1 MKLNNIKDVQKF
13 LAAVNACE
21 NDVYLKS
28 VEGDVFNLK
37 SSLSQYIAIGRL
49 IEDAGE
55 SLELFAQTRE
65 DEAKLLAMMCEL
77 GKYSYIWNPPV
88 QIRTGGFFLRP
99 GGYFHFIFHSIH
111 KMLLFDDFITKHRD
125 FAYISYHI
133 PLFRQEETSCI
144 YKDGV

>member
-13 LAAVNACE
+13 IETVNACE

-49 IEDAGE
+49 IEDASE

-65 DEAKLLAMMCEL
+65 DEALLL
-77 GKYSYIWNPPV
+77 N
-88 QIRTGGFFLRP
+88 
-99 GGYFHFIFHSIH
+99 
-111 KMLLFDDFITKHRD
+111 MLNQLNK
-125 FAYISYHI
+125 
-133 PLFRQEETSCI
+133 
-144 YKDGV
+144 

>member
-28 VEGDVFNLK
+28 LEGDVFNLK

-55 SLELFAQTRE
+55 TLELFAQTRE
-65 DEAKLLAMMCEL
+65 DEALLL
-77 GKYSYIWNPPV
+77 N
-88 QIRTGGFFLRP
+88 
-99 GGYFHFIFHSIH
+99 
-111 KMLLFDDFITKHRD
+111 MLNSLNN
-125 FAYISYHI
+125 
-133 PLFRQEETSCI
+133 
-144 YKDGV
+144 

>member
-1 MKLNNIKDVQKF
+1 MKLNNVKDVQKF
-13 LAAVNACE
+13 IETVNACE

-65 DEAKLLAMMCEL
+65 DEALLL
-77 GKYSYIWNPPV
+77 N
-88 QIRTGGFFLRP
+88 
-99 GGYFHFIFHSIH
+99 
-111 KMLLFDDFITKHRD
+111 MLNQLNK
-125 FAYISYHI
+125 
-133 PLFRQEETSCI
+133 
-144 YKDGV
+144 